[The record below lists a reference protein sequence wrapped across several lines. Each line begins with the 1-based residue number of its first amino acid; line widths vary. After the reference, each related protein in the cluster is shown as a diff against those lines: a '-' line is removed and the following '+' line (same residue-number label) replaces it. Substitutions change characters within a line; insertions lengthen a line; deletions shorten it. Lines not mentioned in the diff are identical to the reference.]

1 MADYAFTVIINT
13 MLSLFTPTSANF
25 DSQGGIGN
33 ISDGLDIYIDG
44 MLPETTAA
52 DWLDSTTPPIPQ
64 PVGPFDIHMLPAELA
79 SGSVLWTPGILEL
92 IVQPSAHQRIRY
104 HKEKRRT
111 ALVGIHA
118 RSVPT
123 VGVALGWKLS
133 VPDGIKITATVVSS
147 NVSKSSG
154 LPLPHHHYI
163 QDAESA
169 GKQLKGGVCEFTD
182 LVVVRGE
189 RVPVDENIE
198 SHSIRIL
205 FTANFVDSTGQ
216 SHVIYAMSNPIY
228 SSELKIVKMS
238 HQQVCAVNGSEVI
251 LMTSKVTPSPL
262 HSLDVN
268 IVNIGISTQVKKTS
282 PLYIRIT
289 DGNPREP
296 GSTPPPP
303 GWTLDKHNRLTT
315 AVTPSYFHYQYA
327 VSVTLPPYWQP
338 GVATP
343 RMVDIRLVDAT
354 QESIPVTFEYI

>member
-1 MADYAFTVIINT
+1 MGSFTPVSDYAFTVTIHT
-13 MLSLFTPTSANF
+13 MLSLFTPMSANF

-33 ISDGLDIYIDG
+33 ISDGFDIYIDG
-44 MLPETTAA
+44 MLPEPTAA
-52 DWLDSTTPPIPQ
+52 NWLDSTTPPVP
-64 PVGPFDIHMLPAELA
+64 GPFDLHMLPAALA
-79 SGSVLWTPGILEL
+79 SGSVLWTPDILEL
-92 IVQPSAHQRIRY
+92 VVQPSAHQRIRY

-133 VPDGIKITATVVSS
+133 VPDGIKITATVVSN

-169 GKQLKGGVCEFTD
+169 GKQLKNGVCEFTD

-189 RVPVDENIE
+189 RVMVDESIE

-216 SHVIYAMSNPIY
+216 AHVIYAMSNPIY
-228 SSELKIVKMS
+228 SSELKIVRMS

-251 LMTSKVTPSPL
+251 LMTSKV
-262 HSLDVN
+262 
-268 IVNIGISTQVKKTS
+268 
-282 PLYIRIT
+282 
-289 DGNPREP
+289 
-296 GSTPPPP
+296 
-303 GWTLDKHNRLTT
+303 
-315 AVTPSYFHYQYA
+315 
-327 VSVTLPPYWQP
+327 
-338 GVATP
+338 
-343 RMVDIRLVDAT
+343 
-354 QESIPVTFEYI
+354 IPIPAALSRCRSR